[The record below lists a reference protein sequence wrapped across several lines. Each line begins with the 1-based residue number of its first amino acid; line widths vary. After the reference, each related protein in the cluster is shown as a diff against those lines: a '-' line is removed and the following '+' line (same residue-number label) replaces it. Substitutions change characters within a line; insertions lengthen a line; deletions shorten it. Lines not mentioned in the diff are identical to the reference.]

1 MSWGNQ
7 TNPVLAADYRRVAD
21 FANEYV
27 KTHSYDE
34 PLKKSGLDNLLRKYN
49 IKTNSTIFQYSDMCY
64 NSTNDGITDKFMD
77 SIHIFERVDYYHY
90 RILGEGYPFTGEI
103 IHYPGRSHE
112 YIIEGEWLNGKIIAW
127 NHGDEEKEKE
137 YYCQAI
143 KEFEEIE
150 DYTNDVIGTE
160 KIVITKQR
168 VNQSDFKKRLL
179 KRYESKCC
187 LCGVSGIDMLI
198 ASLIKPWCE
207 ADMEERVDVNN
218 GLLLCPNHD
227 WLLDKGFIS
236 FDDTGAIIISSKL
249 CHNNQVFMNI
259 DDKQY
264 IEMSDKIKEYIQYH
278 RTNIYR
284 R

>member
-27 KTHSYDE
+27 KTHSYDQ

-64 NSTNDGITDKFMD
+64 NSTNDGITDRFMD

-127 NHGDEEKEKE
+127 NPGDEEKEKE

-143 KEFEEIE
+143 KEFE
-150 DYTNDVIGTE
+150 
-160 KIVITKQR
+160 
-168 VNQSDFKKRLL
+168 
-179 KRYESKCC
+179 
-187 LCGVSGIDMLI
+187 GVL
-198 ASLIKPWCE
+198 
-207 ADMEERVDVNN
+207 
-218 GLLLCPNHD
+218 
-227 WLLDKGFIS
+227 
-236 FDDTGAIIISSKL
+236 
-249 CHNNQVFMNI
+249 
-259 DDKQY
+259 
-264 IEMSDKIKEYIQYH
+264 
-278 RTNIYR
+278 
-284 R
+284 

>member
-103 IHYPGRSHE
+103 IHYPG
-112 YIIEGEWLNGKIIAW
+112 
-127 NHGDEEKEKE
+127 
-137 YYCQAI
+137 
-143 KEFEEIE
+143 
-150 DYTNDVIGTE
+150 
-160 KIVITKQR
+160 
-168 VNQSDFKKRLL
+168 
-179 KRYESKCC
+179 
-187 LCGVSGIDMLI
+187 
-198 ASLIKPWCE
+198 
-207 ADMEERVDVNN
+207 
-218 GLLLCPNHD
+218 
-227 WLLDKGFIS
+227 
-236 FDDTGAIIISSKL
+236 
-249 CHNNQVFMNI
+249 
-259 DDKQY
+259 
-264 IEMSDKIKEYIQYH
+264 
-278 RTNIYR
+278 
-284 R
+284 